1 MLPAVSDHLFVKEY
15 LVSLSYSNHKKNQT
29 NGHDDRYFKK
39 KNGKER
45 SGRKWHTIDA
55 FGMPAIIQP
64 MIRFRPRQS
73 RCLTEPRLQLILVL
87 YVSEVFLF
95 LFGVV

>member
-15 LVSLSYSNHKKNQT
+15 LVSLSYSNHKKST
-29 NGHDDRYFKK
+29 NGHDDDRYFKK

-64 MIRFRPRQS
+64 MSYLGRVN
-73 RCLTEPRLQLILVL
+73 LV
-87 YVSEVFLF
+87 V
-95 LFGVV
+95 